1 MKLHRM
7 NGFSLIEL
15 MIVVVIVGILAAIAV
30 PSYGSYVVKASREAA
45 QAELMEL
52 ASLQEKIY
60 LNANNYT
67 PNITGGYNGQT
78 AANSS
83 AAAGGLGRTSGRTSD
98 GKYDL
103 SLDIAAP
110 AQTFTLTA
118 TPVAGKKQENDGCLT
133 ISESGRRTW
142 HQGNDDCDSVSP
154 IAW

>member
-7 NGFSLIEL
+7 NGFTLLEL
-15 MIVVVIVGILAAIAV
+15 LIVVAIVGVLAAIAV
-30 PSYGSYVVKASREAA
+30 PSYGDYVIKASREAA

-67 PNITGGYNGQT
+67 PNITGSYNGQ
-78 AANSS
+78 AGANSS
-83 AAAGGLGRTSGRTSD
+83 AATGGLGRTSGMTSD

-110 AQTFTLTA
+110 AQTFTLIA
-118 TPVAGKKQENDGCLT
+118 TPVMGKKQQNNGCLT

-142 HQGNDDCDSVSP
+142 HQGNDDCDTASP
-154 IAW
+154 AAW

>member
-7 NGFSLIEL
+7 NGFSLLEL
-15 MIVVVIVGILAAIAV
+15 LITVAIIGILAAIAV
-30 PSYGSYVVKASREAA
+30 PSYDTYVIKAAREAA
-45 QAELMEL
+45 QSELMEL

-78 AANSS
+78 AANNS
-83 AAAGGLGRTSGRTSD
+83 AAVGGLGRTSGMTGD

-103 SLDIAAP
+103 SLDIVAP

-118 TPVAGKKQENDGCLT
+118 TPVPGKKQQGNGCLT

-142 HQGNDDCDSVSP
+142 HEGNDDCDTVTP
-154 IAW
+154 TAW